1 MSNEN
6 LIKKIFDKT
15 ILTVLSNISDNY
27 HDEVIRTYNNYLIKH
42 YEKYNS
48 SNSNII
54 NAFVELEISKWKDID
69 ESAKLSLLLDDKA
82 MDKIREIASL
92 GFDYAKKRFEYERN
106 NFNNESIISID
117 VKKANENI
125 DELNNLIKEVREFNS
140 VVASKI
146 VTDAIMDFQYA
157 CGENVVASANIA
169 HLR

>member
-1 MSNEN
+1 MSNEI